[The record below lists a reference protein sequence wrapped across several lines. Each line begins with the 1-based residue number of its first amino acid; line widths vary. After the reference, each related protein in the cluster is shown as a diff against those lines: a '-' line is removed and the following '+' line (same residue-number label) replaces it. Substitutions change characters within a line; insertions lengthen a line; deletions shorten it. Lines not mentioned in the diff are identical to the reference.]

1 MTVAVMTAVASY
13 LRSSRLRRVGKEAV
27 LIAAGQA
34 AAALGALMSVR
45 FMTGVLSPAQ
55 YGELA
60 LGVTLGGLLMQ
71 VSLVPIYH
79 AALRFFGPAHEANE
93 LRACLRVTS
102 RVAARAAWL
111 VVGLWLIVAEG
122 LVLSRHQEWIG
133 LATGALALALLSGYE
148 RVLDALQ
155 SSGRQRAITAWHQGL
170 GQWLRFPI
178 AVSLI
183 AWFGARSSIAMLGY
197 VLATALVLASQ
208 FRFFW
213 SRWWPLVSAE
223 PDSVGAA
230 DRWSARMREYS
241 RPFAL
246 WGAFLWVQQS
256 SDRWALGTF
265 GTASD
270 VGHYSVLYQLGYWPI
285 ILLTSVLGQLVAPIL
300 FNQAG
305 EGTDRHRVRQ
315 VRLSSYALLG
325 TITVVAL
332 IAAGVAQWLHLRL
345 FAMFVAPE
353 YRDVSW
359 LLPPMLLSGG
369 LFACGEMAALMMMT
383 GLHTRKLTSVK
394 IGTSLVGVGLN
405 AGGAYWFG
413 VRGVVFSSLMFSSL
427 YLVWT
432 LERFRSA
439 A

>member
-1 MTVAVMTAVASY
+1 MTVAVMTVVANHLASG
-13 LRSSRLRRVGKEAV
+13 RIRRVGIEVV
-27 LIAAGQA
+27 LIAVGQA
-34 AAALGALMSVR
+34 AAALGALMGVR
-45 FMTGVLSPAQ
+45 VMTGVLSPAQ

-60 LGVTLGGLLMQ
+60 LGLTVGGLLMQ
-71 VSLVPIYH
+71 VSLVPLYH
-79 AALRFFGPAHEANE
+79 GALRFFGPAREANE
-93 LRACLRVTS
+93 LRACLRVTGRLAS
-102 RVAARAAWL
+102 HVAWL
-111 VVGLWLIVAEG
+111 VVGLWVIVTAG
-122 LVLSRHQEWIG
+122 LVWSRHHEWIG

-155 SSGRQRAITAWHQGL
+155 SAGRQRAITAWHQGL

-178 AVSLI
+178 AVGLI
-183 AWFGARSSIAMLGY
+183 AWFGPRSSIAMLGY

-208 FRFFW
+208 FWFFW

-223 PDSVGAA
+223 PDSAGAA

-241 RPFAL
+241 RPFAR

-270 VGHYSVLYQLGYWPI
+270 VGHYSVLYQLGYWPV

-315 VRLSSYALLG
+315 VRRSGYALLG
-325 TITVVAL
+325 TITFLAL
-332 IAAGVAQWLHLRL
+332 IAAAVAQRLHSWL
-345 FAMFVAPE
+345 FAMLVAPE

-369 LFACGEMAALMMMT
+369 LFACGEMAALMLMT
-383 GLHTRKLTSVK
+383 GLQTSRLTSVK
-394 IGTSLVGVGLN
+394 VGTSLMGIGLN

-413 VRGVVFSSLMFSSL
+413 LRGVVFSSLIFSSL
-427 YLVWT
+427 YLAWT
-432 LERFRSA
+432 LGRFRGTA
-439 A
+439 